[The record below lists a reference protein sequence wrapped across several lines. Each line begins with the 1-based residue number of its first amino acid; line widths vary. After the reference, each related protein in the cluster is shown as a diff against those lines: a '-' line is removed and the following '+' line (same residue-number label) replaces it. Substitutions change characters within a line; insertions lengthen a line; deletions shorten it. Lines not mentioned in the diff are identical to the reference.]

1 MTKKIKFKFFTRNNG
16 YSKGK
21 YKSLNC
27 GLKSKDNSNLIQ
39 LNISKAVAQISN
51 TPKNLILPSQ
61 SHSNKCII
69 VSNNQKN
76 YNCDALV
83 SNDLNCILGITTA
96 DCLPI
101 IFYDNNENN
110 IGICHAGWRGLIR
123 GIIENTIN
131 KMNYLGSKNI
141 KITAVIGPCIRKMS
155 YEVTENF
162 IKDLPDNYKQ
172 FSFLYNS
179 KLYFDLPKLAS
190 YILSK
195 QGIKKINDVRKNTFL
210 DRNYFSFRESKKKN
224 WDDYGRN
231 ISLITIN

>member
-16 YSKGK
+16 HSKGK

-76 YNCDALV
+76 YKCDALV
-83 SNDLNCILGITTA
+83 SNDSNCILGITTA

-110 IGICHAGWRGLIR
+110 IGICHAGWKGLTK

-131 KMNYLGSKNI
+131 KMNYLGSKNR

-155 YEVTENF
+155 YEVSENF
-162 IKDLPDNYKQ
+162 IKDLPDHYKQ

-179 KLYFDLPKLAS
+179 KVYFDLPKLAS
-190 YILSK
+190 YILFN
-195 QGIKKINDVRKNTFL
+195 QGIKKIKDVRKNTFL